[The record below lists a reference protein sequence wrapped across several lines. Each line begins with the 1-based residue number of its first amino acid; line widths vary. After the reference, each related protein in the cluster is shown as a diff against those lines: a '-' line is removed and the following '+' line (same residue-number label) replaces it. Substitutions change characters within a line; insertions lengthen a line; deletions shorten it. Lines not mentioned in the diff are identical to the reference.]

1 MSGPGPPDPRHLEE
15 WRRRRDDAR
24 RRTRRGRAW
33 AAGALV
39 VVVAILSGVGAWAL
53 VRDDPAPEPPEAR
66 AAAPAAATETAV
78 AASPD
83 TAAARPGST
92 AAAERAATRVA
103 APIVWIQAGHADP
116 REPGYR
122 DQTGAASGPFGSEV
136 AFTSRLADAVAAR
149 LDARG
154 VDARVLPGRVDP
166 IGAPGAAFV
175 SLHHDAPGGRAVVVG
190 ATAGTGENYYRG
202 EGGGTPSP
210 TPYPDS
216 APHRRATTVSPQ
228 VERASRDLAAA
239 IAARHAAVYT
249 TANGAVGTFAGVV
262 TSAENPRLGSYYG
275 FFRTGADARVILEA
289 GAAGTDDAFLERTDL
304 IAGAVSAGILDDLA
318 ARGLAVAP

>member
-1 MSGPGPPDPRHLEE
+1 MSGPGPPDPRHFEE

-24 RRTRRGRAW
+24 RRTRRGRTW

-39 VVVAILSGVGAWAL
+39 VVVAVLAGVGAWAL
-53 VRDDPAPEPPEAR
+53 VRDDPPSEPPGAR
-66 AAAPAAATETAV
+66 AADPAAATEAAA

-83 TAAARPGST
+83 TSARSGST
-92 AAAERAATRVA
+92 IAAERAATRVA
-103 APIVWIQAGHADP
+103 APIVWVQAGHADP

-122 DQTGAASGPFGSEV
+122 DQTGAARGPFGSEV

-149 LDARG
+149 LAARG

-166 IGAPGAAFV
+166 IDAPGAAFV

-190 ATAGTGENYYRG
+190 ATAGTAENHYRG

-216 APHRRATTVSPQ
+216 APHRPATTVSPQ
-228 VERASRDLAAA
+228 VQRASRDLAAA
-239 IAARHAAVYT
+239 IAARHADVYT
-249 TANGAVGTFAGVV
+249 PANGAGGTFGGVV

-289 GAAGTDDAFLERTDL
+289 GAAGADDAFLERTDL